1 MRATSSSSANSRR
14 LIYSFTLLPLLLLAR
29 LPDCSNS
36 DLFCK
41 SFAPLSYSRTHQPNV
56 PLVSSVNRETRAHE
70 FCCEKKTYSGTQHG
84 MAAPA
89 QQSQQ
94 QPSAAPKTR
103 LGLSLAERI
112 KVIEARQ
119 MGKSMRQ
126 VVDSH

>member
-1 MRATSSSSANSRR
+1 
-14 LIYSFTLLPLLLLAR
+14 
-29 LPDCSNS
+29 
-36 DLFCK
+36 
-41 SFAPLSYSRTHQPNV
+41 
-56 PLVSSVNRETRAHE
+56 
-70 FCCEKKTYSGTQHG
+70 

-89 QQSQQ
+89 QQQTQQ

-126 VVDSH
+126 VVYYLIFLFSIFVFLCLVTDYKQLK